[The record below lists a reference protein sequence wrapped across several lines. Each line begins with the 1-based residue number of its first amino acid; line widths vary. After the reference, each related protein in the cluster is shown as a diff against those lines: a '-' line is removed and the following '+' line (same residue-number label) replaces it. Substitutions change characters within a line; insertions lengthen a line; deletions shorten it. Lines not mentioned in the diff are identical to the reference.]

1 MRIPIC
7 MALFIAGAGWA
18 FAQNEALLHS
28 CESLEGVT
36 MGTGR
41 QLEEAKL
48 FISYAAEHVTE
59 GAGAIGACARSPEG
73 ATGNTYISIDIPIEQ
88 TDLTGRALVFDA
100 ATSTPDLSRALY
112 VRAYDA
118 SGNCVLSWLSWDGEL
133 TSEAREYRL
142 APGEGFGTMKWEPGR
157 VELDDHTQIVKLQ
170 FITGTGSKGVVFNFT
185 VDNVRVA
192 DAD

>member
-1 MRIPIC
+1 MRIMTTVTLIL
-7 MALFIAGAGWA
+7 ATIGWA
-18 FAQNEALLHS
+18 CAQNETLLHS
-28 CESLEGVT
+28 CENLEGVA

-48 FISYAAEHVTE
+48 FVSYAAEHVTE
-59 GAGAIGACARSPEG
+59 GVGAIGACARSPEG
-73 ATGNTYISIDIPIEQ
+73 GTGNTYISIDIPVEQ

-118 SGNCVLSWLSWDGEL
+118 SGNCVLSWLSWEGEL
-133 TSEAREYRL
+133 TSEAREYCL
-142 APGEGFGTMKWEPGR
+142 VPGKGFGTIKWEPGR
-157 VELDDHTQIVKLQ
+157 VELDDHSQIVKLQ

-185 VDNVRVA
+185 VDNVRLA